1 MENTDTNMLKWDE
14 YFTQYCN
21 YEKKCIENINAIGE
35 IKNNLK
41 KLLGNQKKDDI
52 LFYKSLIES
61 SYFYLTNSLK
71 VRKIKFLKDL
81 NYIWSRIDER
91 KQMDE
96 VNKSNFMALLKD
108 YDKMADDINSAKK
121 NNTVLTW
128 VKDDKVESLQDLE
141 KDFTEIMEYHVKLIE
156 FFSSSVELEK
166 AFYCGK

>member
-1 MENTDTNMLKWDE
+1 MENTDNNILQWDE
-14 YFTQYCN
+14 FFTQYCN
-21 YEKKCIENINAIGE
+21 YERKCIENISAIGE

-61 SYFYLTNSLK
+61 SHFYLTNSLK

-81 NYIWSRIDER
+81 NHLWSRIDER

-96 VNKSNFMALLKD
+96 VNKSNFMALIKD
-108 YDKMADDINSAKK
+108 YDKMADDINAAKK

-128 VKDDKVESLQDLE
+128 VKDDKIESLQDLE
-141 KDFTEIMEYHVKLIE
+141 KDFHEIMEYHVKLIE

>member
-1 MENTDTNMLKWDE
+1 METTDTNILKWDE
-14 YFTQYCN
+14 YFNQYCT
-21 YEKKCIENINAIGE
+21 YEKKCIESIGAIGE

-61 SYFYLTNSLK
+61 SHFYLTNSLK

-81 NYIWSRIDER
+81 NHIWSRIDER

-96 VNKSNFMALLKD
+96 VNKSNFMSLLKD

-141 KDFTEIMEYHVKLIE
+141 KDFYEIMEYHVKLIE

>member
-1 MENTDTNMLKWDE
+1 MENTDNNILQWDE
-14 YFTQYCN
+14 SFTQYCN
-21 YEKKCIENINAIGE
+21 YEKKCIENITAIGE
-35 IKNNLK
+35 IKHNLK

-61 SYFYLTNSLK
+61 SHFYLINSLK

-81 NYIWSRIDER
+81 NHLWSRIDER

-96 VNKSNFMALLKD
+96 VNKSNFMALIKD
-108 YDKMADDINSAKK
+108 YDKMADDINAAKK

-128 VKDDKVESLQDLE
+128 VKDDKVVSLQDLE
-141 KDFTEIMEYHVKLIE
+141 KDFYEIMEYHVKLIE

>member
-1 MENTDTNMLKWDE
+1 METTDTNILKWDE
-14 YFTQYCN
+14 YFNQYCA
-21 YEKKCIENINAIGE
+21 YEKKCIESIGAIGE

-61 SYFYLTNSLK
+61 SHFYLTNSLK

-81 NYIWSRIDER
+81 NHIWSRIDER

-96 VNKSNFMALLKD
+96 VNKSNFMSLLKD

-141 KDFTEIMEYHVKLIE
+141 KDFYEIMEYHVKLIE

>member
-1 MENTDTNMLKWDE
+1 MENTDNNILQWDE
-14 YFTQYCN
+14 FFTQYCN
-21 YEKKCIENINAIGE
+21 YEKKCIENITAIGE

-61 SYFYLTNSLK
+61 SHFYLTNSLK

-81 NYIWSRIDER
+81 NHLWSRIDER

-96 VNKSNFMALLKD
+96 VNKSNFMALIKD

-128 VKDDKVESLQDLE
+128 VKDDKIESLQDLE
-141 KDFTEIMEYHVKLIE
+141 KDFFEIMEYHVKLIE

>member
-1 MENTDTNMLKWDE
+1 MENTDTNMLKWDD

-81 NYIWSRIDER
+81 NFIWSRIDER

-121 NNTVLTW
+121 NNTILTW

-141 KDFTEIMEYHVKLIE
+141 KDFDEILEYHVKLIE

>member
-1 MENTDTNMLKWDE
+1 MENTDNNILQWDE
-14 YFTQYCN
+14 FFTQYCN
-21 YEKKCIENINAIGE
+21 YEKKCIENINAIGD

-61 SYFYLTNSLK
+61 CHFYLTNSLK

-81 NYIWSRIDER
+81 NHLWSRIDER

-96 VNKSNFMALLKD
+96 VNKSNFMALIKD

-128 VKDDKVESLQDLE
+128 VKDDKIESLQDLE
-141 KDFTEIMEYHVKLIE
+141 KDFYEIMEYHVKLIE

>member
-1 MENTDTNMLKWDE
+1 MENTNTNMLKWDE

-21 YEKKCIENINAIGE
+21 YEKKCMDSINSIGE

-61 SYFYLTNSLK
+61 SHFYLNNSLK

-81 NYIWSRIDER
+81 NHIWSRIDER

-108 YDKMADDINSAKK
+108 YDKIADDINSAKK

-128 VKDDKVESLQDLE
+128 VKDDKIESLQDLE
-141 KDFTEIMEYHVKLIE
+141 KDFHEIMTYHVKLIE
-156 FFSSSVELEK
+156 FFSSNVELEK